1 MRYSSSMKI
10 WQLSPQDNIK
20 REALTEGENW
30 MDRREFAAALTET
43 LLVLI
48 PKVDSPQAMKEF
60 RPIALCNVL
69 CKIRAEVLANRLRG
83 TMPAIIS
90 PTQAA
95 FVPGRAITDNVV
107 VAFETIHYMKQCRK
121 GS

>member
-1 MRYSSSMKI
+1 
-10 WQLSPQDNIK
+10 
-20 REALTEGENW
+20 
-30 MDRREFAAALTET
+30 MDIREFPAALTET

-69 CKIRAEVLANRLRG
+69 YKIRAKVLANRLRG

-121 GS
+121 

>member
-1 MRYSSSMKI
+1 M
-10 WQLSPQDNIK
+10 SPKFYQ
-20 REALTEGENW
+20 EFWALIGSEVCNACRNW
-30 MDRREFAAALTET
+30 MDIREFPAALTET

-69 CKIRAEVLANRLRG
+69 YQIRAKVLANRLRG

-121 GS
+121 